1 MAAQKSAKKSA
12 PVTAKQAA
20 PAKKAAAPAPAPA
33 KKAAAPAPAP
43 AKKAAAPAPA
53 PAKKAASPAPA
64 PAKKAAAPAPAPAKK
79 AAAPAPAPAK
89 KAAAPAPAPAKK
101 AAAPAPA
108 PAKKAASPAPAPAPA
123 PAKKAAPAPAPAP
136 AKKAAVPAKK
146 QAAAKP
152 VAKLSAALSSG
163 TSIECVVA
171 GAPFVLLVEQVEPLT
186 IAWEGAGDDGTLVYA
201 PAALAAAQSF
211 TELTG
216 GKVAFGNANDSSAK
230 IMGSMPPFLLSRA
243 FFAAV
248 KEAPVTVF
256 VPAIGDVQT
265 FVPTESNS
273 AVVQIGGNSQTL
285 PVVRFQALRVAL
297 DVVDDAEF
305 PLVLR
310 RQDWG
315 TETFALTRIV

>member
-1 MAAQKSAKKSA
+1 M
-12 PVTAKQAA
+12 
-20 PAKKAAAPAPAPA
+20 
-33 KKAAAPAPAP
+33 
-43 AKKAAAPAPA
+43 
-53 PAKKAASPAPA
+53 
-64 PAKKAAAPAPAPAKK
+64 
-79 AAAPAPAPAK
+79 
-89 KAAAPAPAPAKK
+89 
-101 AAAPAPA
+101 
-108 PAKKAASPAPAPAPA
+108 
-123 PAKKAAPAPAPAP
+123 
-136 AKKAAVPAKK
+136 
-146 QAAAKP
+146 
-152 VAKLSAALSSG
+152 
-163 TSIECVVA
+163 
-171 GAPFVLLVEQVEPLT
+171 LLVEQVEPLT

-216 GKVAFGNANDSSAK
+216 GKVAFGNANDSSSK

-265 FVPTESNS
+265 FVATETNS
-273 AVVQIGGNSQTL
+273 AVVAVGGTKQTL
-285 PVVRFQALRVAL
+285 PVVRFQALRVAF

-305 PLVLR
+305 PLVLS